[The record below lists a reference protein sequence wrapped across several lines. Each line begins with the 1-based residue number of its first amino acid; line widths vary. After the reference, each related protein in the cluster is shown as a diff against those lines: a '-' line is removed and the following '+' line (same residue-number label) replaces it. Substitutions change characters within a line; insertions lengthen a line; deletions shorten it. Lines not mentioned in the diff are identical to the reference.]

1 MCLGLFGTFAKK
13 VNEGFWRCN
22 SSKSVCFL
30 RSIVT
35 LCFKELG
42 LRNLTTKISSLSLIV
57 LSHCSDKIFAHHS
70 ISASKFC
77 KDLQKFA
84 CFMVFGSKWACLIKE
99 TLKNLKFYT
108 YWLTLVYTV
117 QTVEAQWA
125 LASFSNRQLIR
136 TKKQCSVVSCRSD
149 IQLHIWIV
157 YMFME
162 SRIKS
167 DPQHC

>member
-1 MCLGLFGTFAKK
+1 M
-13 VNEGFWRCN
+13 
-22 SSKSVCFL
+22 
-30 RSIVT
+30 T

-84 CFMVFGSKWACLIKE
+84 CFMVFGSKWACLIMK

-117 QTVEAQWA
+117 QTVEVQWA
-125 LASFSNRQLIR
+125 LASFSNRQLI
-136 TKKQCSVVSCRSD
+136 TVEPWNNAVLCPAEVINNCTFKLCLCSWSLQSN
-149 IQLHIWIV
+149 
-157 YMFME
+157 
-162 SRIKS
+162 RIHNTVKWVNI
-167 DPQHC
+167 